1 MKQKI
6 GVITLLL
13 LLLLSLLVV
22 PVAGAADGD
31 KALIKE
37 MVQSPDDY
45 GVGGVE
51 PSPFHRVFS
60 SDFWR
65 FNPSVFLRGW
75 IAPPTPP

>member
-22 PVAGAADGD
+22 PVAGAADGG

-37 MVQSPDDY
+37 MVQSPDDHS
-45 GVGGVE
+45 VGGVE
-51 PSPFHRVFS
+51 PSPFYRLLS
-60 SDFWR
+60 GDFWR
-65 FNPSVFLRGW
+65 FDSSVFLRGW